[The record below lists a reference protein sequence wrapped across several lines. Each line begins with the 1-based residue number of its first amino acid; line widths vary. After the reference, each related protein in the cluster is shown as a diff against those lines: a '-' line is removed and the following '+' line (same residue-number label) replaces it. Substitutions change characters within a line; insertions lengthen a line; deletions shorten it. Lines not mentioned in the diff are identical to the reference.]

1 MFYIPTQTTELRH
14 HGILGMKWGVRR
26 TQAQLGNRTSGKTD
40 NDSNAKKSTKKE
52 SPPPR
57 KSVKDMSD
65 EELKREISRLELE
78 KRYDTLNPESV
89 SLGKKIIDSV
99 VVKTLAPAAMEAGK
113 QLAKDYMIK
122 NGKKA
127 LGLNDENAPKSL
139 QDTVNALKSLQDTVN
154 ALNLKKQYR
163 ELTDGVNEMQ
173 RELRQKQLTKQLD
186 ALKKEEADLRAAE
199 KAVDDV
205 IEKQKD
211 AKTSGQTLFYLPAPK

>member
-1 MFYIPTQTTELRH
+1 MFYIPTQTTDLRH

-57 KSVKDMSD
+57 KRAKDMSD

-127 LGLNDENAPKSL
+127 LGLNDENTLQSL
-139 QDTVNALKSLQDTVN
+139 QDTIN

-211 AKTSGQTLFYLPAPK
+211 AKTSGQTLLYLPAPK

>member
-139 QDTVNALKSLQDTVN
+139 QDTVNAL
-154 ALNLKKQYR
+154 NLKKQYR

-211 AKTSGQTLFYLPAPK
+211 TKTSGQTLFYLPAPK

>member
-40 NDSNAKKSTKKE
+40 NDSNAEKSTKKE

-65 EELKREISRLELE
+65 EELKREIGRLELE

-127 LGLNDENAPKSL
+127 LGLNDENTS
-139 QDTVNALKSLQDTVN
+139 QSLQDTVN

>member
-1 MFYIPTQTTELRH
+1 MFYIPTQMTELRH

-139 QDTVNALKSLQDTVN
+139 QDTVNAL
-154 ALNLKKQYR
+154 NLKKQYR

>member
-57 KSVKDMSD
+57 KRAEDMSD
-65 EELKREISRLELE
+65 EELKREIGRLELE

-127 LGLNDENAPKSL
+127 LGLNDENTS
-139 QDTVNALKSLQDTVN
+139 QSLQDTVN
-154 ALNLKKQYR
+154 ALNLKKQYS

-173 RELRQKQLTKQLD
+173 RELRQKQLKKQLD